1 MIKEKSFLDP
11 LFKWIV
17 ESKSVFCPG
26 FKICLLKLNIIC
38 KLEIHLDSSDSFYL
52 VDLLWNSWRDT

>member
-17 ESKSVFCPG
+17 ESKSVFCAG
-26 FKICLLKLNIIC
+26 FKICLLKLNIC

-52 VDLLWNSWRDT
+52 VDLLWNS